1 MRWRAGFVGD
11 RLDGDAADLVAVA
24 SLSCFHL
31 EIIVHRI
38 VVSPQGNLGF
48 VAFTGSSSE
57 ALLSAELCTA
67 FEQSIATGLTLL
79 SCQQYREL
87 VAKLPVEFLFWRTF
101 SRQYFSA
108 LCRQYSQSVR
118 KWATPESPDIQSL
131 DELRQTAPPMLG
143 LEYLQNQT
151 LIDIWSAI
159 DQHVRTQVAK
169 HEEGLAGYL
178 RSLDSAWNLIGR
190 VTFHLAENKKNPDAP
205 FAFMATYTVGKS
217 DAGAPVHIPLGQALK
232 QSIEQR
238 DTTKLDQLLE
248 PVTRASSTCK
258 LVKELLESRRLFAP
272 QAWGIRNAY
281 EFLSAVPVMEQ
292 AGIVVRVPDW
302 WNARKPPRPQVS
314 VRIGTGKQSV
324 MSLEA
329 SLDFDVNVAIDG
341 QPLSDAELKLL
352 LANREGLALLRGK
365 WVQVDTA
372 QLQSALDQWRSLQSH
387 HVGGIDFLQ
396 GMRLLSGVAMGSDS
410 VDDTVREWSRVEA
423 GPWLE
428 QVLGQLRK
436 PSGSIAIDPAAGIQA
451 TLRPYQADGVR
462 WLWFATQLGLGV
474 CLADDMGLGK
484 TLQVI
489 ALMVQLK
496 QHSERESLKL
506 VTKNPRSLNPCLLI
520 VPTSLLGNWQ
530 RELEKFAPQLRLF
543 VAHRS
548 ASEAKQIQKI
558 AEDPAT
564 ALVDYDVVM
573 ITYGMIRK
581 ADWLHKLTWRLVVLD
596 EAQAIKNAD
605 AAQSKA
611 IKKIPAACRL
621 TMTGTPV
628 ENHLGDLWSLFDF
641 SSPKLLGSAT
651 EFKRFVSSKDDS
663 QRAARLASLR
673 DLIRPYILRRLKT
686 DPKIAPDLPDKTEMR
701 VDCGLSPTQA
711 ALYADVI
718 NDLEQTLAVAS
729 GIQRRGIV
737 LAVLM
742 QLKQICNHPALYLKQ
757 PKFHFKDS
765 GKYHELAAICETIA
779 EKQEKVLVFS
789 QFQSMCAPISEFLE
803 SVFGRSG
810 LVLTGKTSAKARSK
824 LVADFQQPFGPQ
836 HFVISVKA
844 GGTGLNLTEA
854 CHVVHFDRWWNPAV
868 EDQATDR
875 AFRIGQTRNVLVH
888 KFVTRGTLEERIDDL
903 IQSKKQISRELFD
916 STGELNLTEM
926 SNDQLMKFVSLD
938 LTKSS

>member
-1 MRWRAGFVGD
+1 
-11 RLDGDAADLVAVA
+11 
-24 SLSCFHL
+24 
-31 EIIVHRI
+31 
-38 VVSPQGNLGF
+38 LGF
-48 VAFTGSSSE
+48 VAFTGNPTEVSLPE
-57 ALLSAELCTA
+57 ELCIA
-67 FEQSIATGLTLL
+67 FEQSMAAGLTLL
-79 SCQQYREL
+79 SSQQHADV
-87 VAKLPVEFLFWRTF
+87 VAKLPPEFLFWRSF

-108 LCRQYSQSVR
+108 LCRQYTQSAR
-118 KWATPESPDIQSL
+118 KWAPPDCPDTHTL

-159 DQHVRTQVAK
+159 DQHTRKEVAK
-169 HEEGLAGYL
+169 YGDGLAGYL

-205 FAFMATYTVGKS
+205 FAFMATYTVGQS
-217 DAGAPVHIPLGQALK
+217 ESGTPAHIPLGQALK

-238 DTTKLDQLLE
+238 DTTKLEQLLE
-248 PVTRASSTCK
+248 PVTRATATCK

-281 EFLSAVPVMEQ
+281 EFLSAVPLMEQ

-314 VRIGTGKQSV
+314 VRIGSREQSV
-324 MSLEA
+324 MSLDA

-341 QPLSDAELKLL
+341 QPLNADELKTL
-352 LANREGLALLRGK
+352 LANRDGLALLRGK
-365 WVQVDTA
+365 WVQVDQT

-396 GMRLLSGVAMGSDS
+396 GMRLLSGAAIGSDS
-410 VDDTVREWSRVEA
+410 VDDSLSAWSRVEA

-428 QVLGQLRK
+428 QVLKQLRE
-436 PSGSIAIDPAAGIQA
+436 PSGSIAIDPAAGIHA

-496 QHSERESLKL
+496 QQFGQASSK
-506 VTKNPRSLNPCLLI
+506 KNGKTPCLLI

-530 RELEKFAPQLRLF
+530 REMAKFAPQLRLF

-548 ASEAKQIQKI
+548 VSDLKQIKKI
-558 AEDPAT
+558 ECDPEEELA
-564 ALVDYDVVM
+564 DFDVVM

-581 ADWLHKLTWRLVVLD
+581 ADWLRKLSWRLIVLD

-605 AAQSKA
+605 SAQAKA
-611 IKKIPAACRL
+611 IKKIPAVCRL

-641 SSPKLLGSAT
+641 SSPKLLGNAT
-651 EFKRFVSSKDDS
+651 EFKRFISSKDDS
-663 QRAARLASLR
+663 QRSARLASLR
-673 DLIRPYILRRLKT
+673 ELIRPYVLRRLKT
-686 DPKIAPDLPDKTEMR
+686 DPKIAPDLPNKTEMR

-711 ALYADVI
+711 ALYKEVI
-718 NDLEQTLAVAS
+718 NDLEQTLLVAT

-757 PKFHFKDS
+757 SNFGFKDS
-765 GKYHELAAICETIA
+765 GKYNELAAICETIA
-779 EKQEKVLVFS
+779 QKQEKVLVFS
-789 QFQSMCAPISEFLE
+789 QFQSMCGPISEFLE
-803 SVFGRSG
+803 SVFGRPG
-810 LVLTGKTSAKARSK
+810 LVLTGKTSAKARFN
-824 LVADFQQPFGPQ
+824 LVTDFQQPFGPP

-916 STGELNLTEM
+916 SSGELNLTEM
-926 SNDQLMKFVSLD
+926 SNDQLMDFVSLD
-938 LTKSS
+938 LMKSS

>member
-1 MRWRAGFVGD
+1 M
-11 RLDGDAADLVAVA
+11 
-24 SLSCFHL
+24 
-31 EIIVHRI
+31 HRI
-38 VVSPQGNLGF
+38 VVSPQGTVGL
-48 VAFTGSSSE
+48 VAFTGLGAEVS
-57 ALLSAELCTA
+57 LPAELLHA
-67 FEQSIATGLTLL
+67 FEESIAAGLTLL
-79 SCQQYREL
+79 AGQKHAE
-87 VAKLPVEFLFWRTF
+87 VVPKLPPEFLFWRSF

-108 LCRQYSQSVR
+108 ICRQYTQSAR
-118 KWATPESPDIQSL
+118 KWVSPDCPDTHSL
-131 DELRQTAPPMLG
+131 DELRQSAPPMLG
-143 LEYLQNQT
+143 LEYLQNPT
-151 LIDIWSAI
+151 LIESWSAI
-159 DQHVRTQVAK
+159 DRYARTQVAK
-169 HEEGLAGYL
+169 HDDGLAGYL

-205 FAFMATYTVGKS
+205 FAFMATYTVGQS
-217 DAGAPVHIPLGQALK
+217 DLGAPTHIPLGQALK

-238 DTTKLDQLLE
+238 DTTKLDELLE
-248 PVTRASSTCK
+248 PVTRATSTCK

-281 EFLSAVPVMEQ
+281 DFLSSVPLMEQ

-302 WNARKPPRPQVS
+302 WNARKPSRPQVS
-314 VRIGTGKQSV
+314 VRIGSREQSV
-324 MSLEA
+324 MSLDA

-341 QPLSDAELKLL
+341 QPLNADELKIL
-352 LANREGLALLRGK
+352 LANRDGLALLRGK
-365 WVQVDTA
+365 WVQVDQT
-372 QLQSALDQWRSLQSH
+372 QLQSALDQWRSLRSQ

-396 GMRLLSGVAMGSDS
+396 GMRLLSGATIGSDS
-410 VDDTVREWSRVEA
+410 VEDTARDWSRVEA

-428 QVLGQLRK
+428 QVLRQLRE
-436 PSGSIAIDPAAGIQA
+436 PSGNIAIDPAAGIRA

-489 ALMVQLK
+489 ALMMQLK
-496 QHSERESLKL
+496 QQSERNSSKKIKA
-506 VTKNPRSLNPCLLI
+506 TPCLLI

-530 RELEKFAPQLRLF
+530 REMAKFAPQLRLF

-548 ASEAKQIQKI
+548 ASEVKQIQQI
-558 AEDPAT
+558 ASEPAKRL
-564 ALVDYDVVM
+564 AEFDVVM

-581 ADWLHKLTWRLVVLD
+581 ADWLRKLSWRLVVLD

-605 AAQSKA
+605 SAQTKA
-611 IKKIPAACRL
+611 IKKIPAVCRL

-663 QRAARLASLR
+663 QRSARLASLR
-673 DLIRPYILRRLKT
+673 ELIRPYVLRRLKT
-686 DPKIAPDLPDKTEMR
+686 DPKIAPDLPSKTEVR

-711 ALYADVI
+711 ALYAEVI
-718 NDLEQTLAVAS
+718 KDLEQTLDVAT

-757 PKFHFKDS
+757 PNFGFKDS
-765 GKYHELAAICETIA
+765 GKYNELAAICETIA
-779 EKQEKVLVFS
+779 QKQEKVLIFS
-789 QFQSMCAPISEFLE
+789 QFQSMCGPISEFLE

-810 LVLTGKTSAKARSK
+810 LVLTGKTSAKARAQ
-824 LVADFQQPFGPQ
+824 LVADFQQPFGPP

-903 IQSKKQISRELFD
+903 IQSKRQISRELFD
-916 STGELNLTEM
+916 GSGELNLTEM
-926 SNDQLMKFVSLD
+926 SNDQLMEFVSLD
-938 LTKSS
+938 LTKAS